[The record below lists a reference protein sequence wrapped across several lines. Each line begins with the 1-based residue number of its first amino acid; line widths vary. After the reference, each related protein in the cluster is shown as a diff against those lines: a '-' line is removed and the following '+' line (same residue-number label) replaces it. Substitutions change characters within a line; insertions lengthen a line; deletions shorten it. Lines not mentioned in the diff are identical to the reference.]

1 MKGSPD
7 LLRRRGRGA
16 RKVFRLRGVLLV
28 VALAAAAA
36 TLLVPASGLA
46 VHDLGL
52 FELDTTAPQYA
63 NTADNTPPV
72 AGSNAPYDW
81 QSIFDSN
88 GNLTLTSA
96 AEPRLLIADFIADS
110 AVPDNSYFATSNK
123 DIDDVST
130 WQCGSINNPTPKD
143 EIANAYAALFRN
155 TANDHL
161 ILYAGGERDENNGNS
176 FMGFWIFKGA
186 VGCNSPGTFSGQ
198 HTDGDILVLSNF
210 TGGGAHPLV
219 EVYRWDG
226 VLGAPVLLSSGTF
239 CHSSAAADAV
249 CGEVNGNA
257 FQTT

>member
-1 MKGSPD
+1 MRG
-7 LLRRRGRGA
+7 LLNTVGRCRRGATRMFQW
-16 RKVFRLRGVLLV
+16 KGVLV
-28 VALAAAAA
+28 VAALAAAAV
-36 TLLVPASGLA
+36 TLLIPSSGFA

-63 NTADNTPPV
+63 NTADNTPIA

-81 QSIFDSN
+81 ESIFNSS
-88 GNLTLTSA
+88 GVQTLTSA
-96 AEPRLLIADFIADS
+96 VEPRLLLADFSADH
-110 AVPDNSYFATSNK
+110 ATPDTSYFASSNK

-143 EIANAYAALFRN
+143 EISNAYAALFRN